1 MKIYGYDTMYC
12 NNPDVSQTY
21 QEMTF
26 IKFKDEEGNLVG
38 DVIKAL
44 YRETDDDFVILDGP
58 KAGSYTWEEVEEVKE
73 NGEPYEEIPEDARF
87 CLTPKSCFAISLGD
101 SHITCDGFEL
111 VDDRNFENAYMTL
124 EKWFRDNGYI
134 TGDDGKTKDVDNPI
148 KPKDLF
154 CKVVRVFYPESTE
167 DQRDVAWELF
177 VYNMDFQGNLK
188 PESDEEED

>member
-1 MKIYGYDTMYC
+1 MYY
-12 NNPDVSQTY
+12 NNPDGTLTY

-26 IKFKDEEGNLVG
+26 IKFKDEDGNLVG

-44 YRETDDDFVILDGP
+44 YRETEDDFVVPDGVN
-58 KAGSYTWEEVEEVKE
+58 AGSYTWDEVEEVKE
-73 NGEPYEEIPEDARF
+73 NGEPYEEIPEDATF

-101 SHITCDGFEL
+101 SHIASDGFEL
-111 VDDRNFENAYMTL
+111 VDDRNFEKAYMVL
-124 EKWFRDNGYI
+124 EKWFTENGYI
-134 TGDDGKTKDVDNPI
+134 TLEYGKTKEVENPA

-154 CKVVRVFYPESTE
+154 CKVVKVFYPESTE

-188 PESDEEED
+188 KEDNEEED